1 MLFFFFFSSIRR
13 HTSCALVTGVQTCA
27 LPIYLS
33 GEGEAARRA
42 GTGPGR
48 PLPSEQRRAHGAGEL
63 ARRRVAEGH
72 GPIRR
77 AHAQLSIQ
85 ARRHRRE
92 PRSLFGRG
100 PDRHLVGDKDAGE
113 VASPR
118 TSLLERY
125 PFTSE
130 PIPLRS
136 LFELRLT
143 VLPIVLE
150 LLRREL
156 NLGEQ
161 PVEIGRAHV

>member
-1 MLFFFFFSSIRR
+1 MPFTTLFRS
-13 HTSCALVTGVQTCA
+13 
-27 LPIYLS
+27 
-33 GEGEAARRA
+33 
-42 GTGPGR
+42 
-48 PLPSEQRRAHGAGEL
+48 
-63 ARRRVAEGH
+63 
-72 GPIRR
+72 
-77 AHAQLSIQ
+77 HAQLSIQ

-150 LLRREL
+150 LLGREL
-156 NLGEQ
+156 NPDRQSVVSGKSVSVRVDLG
-161 PVEIGRAHV
+161 GRGIIKKKKKITNKLK